1 VEKGTLVE
9 FRLSG
14 DRQGERRLAV
24 VDRPEGK
31 KHFQLI
37 DINGNSHTVHP
48 REIEYVVPGE
58 RLLPHKIPSFK
69 LQLEPFIDPSSLE
82 VAWEILQ
89 ADQSS
94 TSPSQM
100 AELLFSEVNGVT
112 CYASHIL
119 LTEDKL
125 YFKQKG
131 DLFEP
136 RSPAQVAELRHQ
148 LEVSQQRAKEIETFR
163 QKLTDR
169 IKDSSLEI
177 NWTNSDRQ
185 RLECLERYVLQG
197 DDSKDKAAA
206 QELLAS
212 LQRPKHDVAAFQ
224 LLVDLGLWSLHENIA
239 LRRSQIPIKFGTD
252 VIARVTE
259 ILENPPSDRMKERI
273 DLTSHHVYTID
284 DESTSEIDDGLSLEI
299 LADGKKRIW
308 IHIAD
313 PTRWLEPND
322 LLDREARKRG
332 TTVYLPTG
340 MIPMFPPELA
350 TGQMSLVQGQIC
362 NALSFGVDLDPDG
375 KVIDSQICASL
386 IKPRYRLTY
395 EDANEMVQMGVETD
409 LDDLSNLAKL
419 RHHYRL
425 SQGAIHIRLPETTIK
440 VNPKDES
447 QLLVEMIDDS
457 PSRQLVAEMMILTGE
472 VAAKFAQTNNI
483 PVPFRFQSQPELP
496 SEEILM
502 QLPPGPVREF
512 AMVRCMTKGEM
523 GVYPFRHAGLAL
535 EAYSQVTSP
544 IRRYGDLMAHFQ
556 IKAFLNGDPLP
567 FDHASLTDLFSMT
580 DGAIYEASQIEKQT
594 NRYWSLEYLRR
605 NKDQVW
611 RALLLDWL
619 RQHEQLGLVLLE
631 DLGLKLPIRITR
643 SVNVGESFEVM
654 VEEVDPRRDLINF
667 RELASV
673 MTMSMVPEQVRE
685 E

>member
-1 VEKGTLVE
+1 MEKGTLVE
-9 FRLSG
+9 FRLN
-14 DRQGERRLAV
+14 GERRLAV

-31 KHFQLI
+31 KHFQMI
-37 DINGNSHTVHP
+37 DINGNVHTVHP

-58 RLLPHKIPSFK
+58 RLLPHKIPGFK
-69 LQLEPFIDPSSLE
+69 QQLEPFLDPSSLE

-89 ADQSS
+89 PDHAS
-94 TSPSQM
+94 TSPEKM
-100 AELLFSEVNGVT
+100 AELLFSQISGVT
-112 CYASHIL
+112 CYAAHFL

-131 DLFEP
+131 EVFEP
-136 RSPAQVAELRHQ
+136 RSPAQVAELKHQ
-148 LEVSQQRAKEIETFR
+148 LEVSQQRAKELELFR
-163 QKLTDR
+163 QKLNEK
-169 IKDSSLEI
+169 IKDVSLETS
-177 NWTNSDRQ
+177 WTTSDRQ

-197 DDSKDKAAA
+197 EEAKDKGSA

-212 LQRPKHDVAAFQ
+212 LQRPKHDAAAFQ
-224 LLVDLGLWSLHENIA
+224 LLVDLGIWTKHENIA
-239 LRRSQIPIKFGTD
+239 LRRSQIPLKFGIE
-252 VIARVTE
+252 VGERVKE
-259 ILENPPSDRMKERI
+259 ILENPTSDRAKARI

-284 DESTSEIDDGLSLEI
+284 DESTSEIDDGLSLET
-299 LADGKKRIW
+299 LDDGSKRIW

-313 PTRWLEPND
+313 PTRWIEPND

-350 TGQMSLVQGQIC
+350 TGPMSLVQGQIC
-362 NALSFGVDLDPDG
+362 DALSFGVDLDGEGNVKDFQ
-375 KVIDSQICASL
+375 VCASL

-395 EDANEMVQMGVETD
+395 EDANEMVQMGVEA
-409 LDDLSNLAKL
+409 DLSDLADLAKL
-419 RHHYRL
+419 RHQWRL
-425 SQGAIHIRLPETTIK
+425 SQGAIHIRLPETSIK
-440 VNPKDES
+440 VNPQDQN
-447 QLLVEMIDDS
+447 QLLVDVIDDS

-472 VAAKFAQTNNI
+472 IAAKFAQTNEI
-483 PVPFRFQSQPELP
+483 PVPYRFQSQPELP
-496 SEEILM
+496 SEEILL

-512 AMVRCMTKGEM
+512 AVVRCMTKGEA

-544 IRRYGDLMAHFQ
+544 IRRYGDLLAHFQ
-556 IKAFLNGDPLP
+556 IKAFLNGEPLP
-567 FDHASLTDLFSMT
+567 YDHASLTDQLSMI
-580 DGAIYEASQIEKQT
+580 DGAIYEASQMEKQT

-611 RALLLDWL
+611 RAILLDWL

-673 MTMSMVPEQVRE
+673 VSMSMVSEDKTE
-685 E
+685 